1 MYRLILVIILLSS
14 LLGCEK
20 SVNGVQTIECKDLT
34 LGCDIGVGKI
44 TFSQK
49 PKPLAPFIIIF
60 KALKQDANLSLIKA
74 QFNMQD
80 MQMGFNEYRFIQE
93 KTGIWQANVI
103 LPVCMQG
110 RADWLMTLEITESGK
125 QKKLAIAFKSS

>member
-1 MYRLILVIILLSS
+1 MYRFILVLILLSS

-20 SVNGVQTIECKDLT
+20 SVNGIQTIGCKDLI

-49 PKPLAPFIIIF
+49 PKPLTPFIIIF
-60 KALKQDANLSLIKA
+60 KALKPDANLSLIKA

-80 MQMGFNEYRFIQE
+80 MQMGFNQYQFIHE

-110 RADWLMTLEITESGK
+110 RADWLMTFEITENGK
-125 QKKLAIAFKSS
+125 QKKLNVPFKSS